1 MSNEYKCMG
10 VLGTSVALPTDLAT
24 LEKKV
29 LAKVSRSESKI
40 ESRINNLAVE
50 FKRTR
55 WMAGTLLALS
65 TVILLRVFLR

>member
-1 MSNEYKCMG
+1 MSSKYKCMG

-65 TVILLRVFLR
+65 TVILLRIFLR